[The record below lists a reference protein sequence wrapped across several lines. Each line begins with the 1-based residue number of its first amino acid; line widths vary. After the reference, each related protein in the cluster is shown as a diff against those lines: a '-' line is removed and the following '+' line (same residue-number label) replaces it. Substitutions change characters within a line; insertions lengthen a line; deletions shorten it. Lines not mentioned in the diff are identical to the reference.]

1 MKKHGILNSH
11 LSMVIASL
19 GHTDQLVI
27 CDAGLP
33 LPREAEIVDLALVP
47 NVPRFIDTLK
57 AVLEELIVEKAIL
70 AKEIESI
77 NNGILKE
84 VKGLLEEIPIEYV
97 THEEFKNIYRKSNN
111 TVFVRTGETSPYAN
125 IILISGVDF

>member
-1 MKKHGILNSH
+1 MKKQGILNSH

-33 LPREAEIVDLALVP
+33 LPRDAEIVDLALVP
-47 NVPRFIDTLK
+47 NIPRFVDTLK
-57 AVLEELIVEKAIL
+57 AVLEELVVEKAIL

-84 VKGLLEEIPIEYV
+84 VKDLLKGIPIEYV
-97 THEEFKNIYRKSNN
+97 SHEEFKNICRESNN
-111 TVFVRTGETSPYAN
+111 TVFVRSGETSPYAN
-125 IILISGVDF
+125 IILISGVNF

>member
-1 MKKHGILNSH
+1 
-11 LSMVIASL
+11 MVIASL

-84 VKGLLEEIPIEYV
+84 VKDLLKGVPIEYV
-97 THEEFKNIYRKSNN
+97 SHEEFKNIYRESDSA
-111 TVFVRTGETSPYAN
+111 VFVRSGETSPYAN

>member
-1 MKKHGILNSH
+1 MKKQGILNSH
-11 LSMVIASL
+11 LSMVVASL

-33 LPREAEIVDLALVP
+33 LPRDAEIVDLALVP
-47 NVPRFIDTLK
+47 NVPRFIDTLQ

-84 VKGLLEEIPIEYV
+84 VKDLLKGIPIEYV
-97 THEEFKNIYRKSNN
+97 SHEEFKNMYRASNN
-111 TVFVRTGETSPYAN
+111 TVFVRSGETSPYAN

>member
-84 VKGLLEEIPIEYV
+84 VKGLLEGIRIEYG